1 MNNIYCVFLKQV
13 YFCKKFIKMDD
24 LKKFFEN
31 VGFDNV
37 KTVFT
42 SGNIIINSDKDEE
55 YLKNKISDE
64 LAKYYFYDIDVFVM
78 DLNSIEKIINNNPFE
93 LEKGYYNQVFLCNKD
108 FEKILFEEFSK
119 VNLCEKEKFGMVDG
133 VLYWKYKRDKGVF
146 SNILKLLSRNS
157 LKHGFTLR
165 TIGTLNMIVNKNII

>member
-1 MNNIYCVFLKQV
+1 
-13 YFCKKFIKMDD
+13 MDD

-37 KTVFT
+37 KNVLK

-119 VNLCEKEKFGMVDG
+119 VDLIQKEIFKMVNNII
-133 VLYWKYKRDKGVF
+133 YWKYPKEISF
-146 SNILKLLSRNS
+146 SSNILKLLSRSS
-157 LKHGFTLR
+157 LKHSFTIR
-165 TIGTLNMIVNKNII
+165 TIGTLKKIYNQYLFLIND